1 MNKKITPELPI
12 FRASLLLILLLLLTT
27 CGGYDPD
34 STGGTGDIAFKIDW
48 QGTPTSSKS
57 KIRNPQSE
65 ILSYAPIDCTAIGV
79 SIVSATVY
87 SSTGSSLT
95 TGGPWSCSDHSG
107 NITSVPAGSDR
118 KLAIF
123 GKDSSGNILYYGEQ
137 TGITVVDGQTSS
149 TVTVTVTPTGSA
161 PSAPTGVT
169 ATAGNGQVS
178 ISWSPVSGA
187 TSYNIYWSTAT
198 GVTKTTG
205 TKLTGATSPYT
216 HTGLTNGMTY
226 YHVVTAVNSY
236 GESSES
242 NQVSA
247 TPSSTA
253 TSDTTAP
260 TSPSVSID
268 SGASSTTSTSVALTL
283 SATDNVGVTAYY
295 ASETSTTPSAS
306 AAGWTS
312 VTSTTS
318 YSASVSFTLSSGS
331 GTKTVYVWFKD
342 AAGNISASSSD
353 SITLG
358 SVPSVPTGVSAS
370 AGNQQVTISWTA
382 SSGAT
387 SYNIYW
393 STTSGVTKTTGTQIA
408 NATSPYTHTGRTNGT
423 TYYYVVTAVNSY
435 GEGSES
441 SEVSG
446 TPVAPTPTI
455 LASGLSNPFKI
466 TVDST
471 SVYWTE
477 SSGGAV
483 KKVSKNGGAVTT
495 LASGLNWPLDI
506 AIDSTNVYWT
516 EGYGRGTGNGTVKKV
531 SINGGA
537 VTTLASGLT
546 EPLGIAVDSTSVY
559 WTEALNPTGK
569 VKKVSINGG
578 TVTELAYDLNSP
590 RFIAVD
596 SNSTWVY
603 WTEGSGAI
611 KKVLTTEGGLTTL
624 ASLTDPLGIAYFLGS
639 VYCTDNSSGT
649 VKRVATSDGTITTI
663 ASGLTAPVHLAFDSD
678 SWIVYFTE
686 SYGNGTVKKVNFD
699 GYGSVTTLASGLSD
713 PYGIAV
719 DSTSVYWTEYGGGVV
734 KKIAK

>member
-260 TSPSVSID
+260 SSPSVSID

-331 GTKTVYVWFKD
+331 GRKTVYVWFKD

-435 GEGSES
+435 GEDSES
-441 SEVSG
+441 RDVSG

-639 VYCTDNSSGT
+639 VYCTDNSRS
-649 VKRVATSDGTITTI
+649 
-663 ASGLTAPVHLAFDSD
+663 
-678 SWIVYFTE
+678 E
-686 SYGNGTVKKVNFD
+686 
-699 GYGSVTTLASGLSD
+699 
-713 PYGIAV
+713 
-719 DSTSVYWTEYGGGVV
+719 E
-734 KKIAK
+734 

>member
-260 TSPSVSID
+260 SSPSVSIN
-268 SGASSTTSTSVALTL
+268 SGASSTTSTSVTLAL
-283 SATDNVGVTAYY
+283 SATDTVGVTGYCAKE
-295 ASETSTTPSAS
+295 SSTTPSS
-306 AAGWTS
+306 NDSCWTS

-318 YSASVSFTLSSGS
+318 YSATVAFTLDSVGDN
-331 GTKTVYVWFKD
+331 TKTVYVWFKD
-342 AAGNISASSSD
+342 AAGNISASAND

-358 SVPSVPTGVSAS
+358 SAPSAPTGVSAT
-370 AGNQQVTISWTA
+370 AGSGQVSVSW
-382 SSGAT
+382 SSVSGAT

-393 STTSGVTKTTGTQIA
+393 STTSGVTKTTGTKITGG
-408 NATSPYTHTGRTNGT
+408 TSSYTHTGLTNGT

-435 GEGSES
+435 GESSES
-441 SEVSG
+441 SQVSG
-446 TPVAPTPTI
+446 TPTSSTTLTLATLSADVTLSRIALDSNNVYFDENYFWEKYKGVGGNFSLKKDKFLLVLQHPVTTEFHENREHINETLMALNELKIPTI
-455 LASGLSNPFKI
+455 MLWPNADAGSDEISKGIRSFRENNRPDWLHVFKNLPMEI
-466 TVDST
+466 FVQLMDKCKVLIGNTSSAIREGGIVGVPVVNIGTRQQGRCRGANVIDVD
-471 SVYWTE
+471 YKHKE
-477 SSGGAV
+477 IY
-483 KKVSKNGGAVTT
+483 N
-495 LASGLNWPLDI
+495 
-506 AIDSTNVYWT
+506 
-516 EGYGRGTGNGTVKKV
+516 
-531 SINGGA
+531 
-537 VTTLASGLT
+537 
-546 EPLGIAVDSTSVY
+546 
-559 WTEALNPTGK
+559 
-569 VKKVSINGG
+569 
-578 TVTELAYDLNSP
+578 
-590 RFIAVD
+590 
-596 SNSTWVY
+596 
-603 WTEGSGAI
+603 AI
-611 KKVLTTEGGLTTL
+611 KKQIEHGKYKPNHIYG
-624 ASLTDPLGIAYFLGS
+624 
-639 VYCTDNSSGT
+639 
-649 VKRVATSDGTITTI
+649 DGK
-663 ASGLTAPVHLAFDSD
+663 AG
-678 SWIVYFTE
+678 
-686 SYGNGTVKKVNFD
+686 
-699 GYGSVTTLASGLSD
+699 
-713 PYGIAV
+713 
-719 DSTSVYWTEYGGGVV
+719 
-734 KKIAK
+734 KKIAKILSEIDLNKVDIQKRILI

>member
-260 TSPSVSID
+260 SSPSVSID

-506 AIDSTNVYWT
+506 AIDST
-516 EGYGRGTGNGTVKKV
+516 
-531 SINGGA
+531 
-537 VTTLASGLT
+537 
-546 EPLGIAVDSTSVY
+546 SVY

>member
-34 STGGTGDIAFKIDW
+34 STGGTWDIAFKIDW

-95 TGGPWSCSDHSG
+95 TGGPWNCSAHSG

-260 TSPSVSID
+260 SSPSVSINSGASSTTSTSVTLALSATDTVGVTGYCAKESSTTPSSNDSCWTSVTSTTSYSATVAFTLSSGSVGDNTKTVYVWFRDTAGNMSASASDSITLTISDTTAPTSPSVSID

-283 SATDNVGVTAYY
+283 SATDNVGVTGYY
-295 ASETSTTPSAS
+295 ASETSTT
-306 AAGWTS
+306 
-312 VTSTTS
+312 
-318 YSASVSFTLSSGS
+318 
-331 GTKTVYVWFKD
+331 
-342 AAGNISASSSD
+342 
-353 SITLG
+353 
-358 SVPSVPTGVSAS
+358 
-370 AGNQQVTISWTA
+370 
-382 SSGAT
+382 
-387 SYNIYW
+387 
-393 STTSGVTKTTGTQIA
+393 
-408 NATSPYTHTGRTNGT
+408 
-423 TYYYVVTAVNSY
+423 
-435 GEGSES
+435 
-441 SEVSG
+441 
-446 TPVAPTPTI
+446 
-455 LASGLSNPFKI
+455 
-466 TVDST
+466 
-471 SVYWTE
+471 
-477 SSGGAV
+477 
-483 KKVSKNGGAVTT
+483 
-495 LASGLNWPLDI
+495 
-506 AIDSTNVYWT
+506 
-516 EGYGRGTGNGTVKKV
+516 
-531 SINGGA
+531 
-537 VTTLASGLT
+537 
-546 EPLGIAVDSTSVY
+546 
-559 WTEALNPTGK
+559 
-569 VKKVSINGG
+569 
-578 TVTELAYDLNSP
+578 
-590 RFIAVD
+590 
-596 SNSTWVY
+596 
-603 WTEGSGAI
+603 
-611 KKVLTTEGGLTTL
+611 
-624 ASLTDPLGIAYFLGS
+624 
-639 VYCTDNSSGT
+639 
-649 VKRVATSDGTITTI
+649 
-663 ASGLTAPVHLAFDSD
+663 
-678 SWIVYFTE
+678 
-686 SYGNGTVKKVNFD
+686 
-699 GYGSVTTLASGLSD
+699 
-713 PYGIAV
+713 
-719 DSTSVYWTEYGGGVV
+719 
-734 KKIAK
+734 